1 MGEESPY
8 NNGMTNEL
16 ELKLHTVKRDII
28 SLEND
33 EPINEMVIEDFKN
46 GYLAALYEM
55 KEWLEGMVANFE

>member
-55 KEWLEGMVANFE
+55 QEWLEGMVANFE